1 MSEVPLIDRFI
12 LDRFSRCGP
21 ITGVLSRQ
29 LCRASEPLLREITAG
44 TVILEQLVKS
54 QADSLTGGL
63 HLLIVFYGR

>member
-1 MSEVPLIDRFI
+1 MSEVPLIDRFT

-21 ITGVLSRQ
+21 IIGDLSRQ